1 MQLDPSAVGG
11 TVAPDQSVSSPPVA
25 PVAVDPAATAS

>member
-1 MQLDPSAVGG
+1 MQLDPSAVGTDQ
-11 TVAPDQSVSSPPVA
+11 TVPPIAA